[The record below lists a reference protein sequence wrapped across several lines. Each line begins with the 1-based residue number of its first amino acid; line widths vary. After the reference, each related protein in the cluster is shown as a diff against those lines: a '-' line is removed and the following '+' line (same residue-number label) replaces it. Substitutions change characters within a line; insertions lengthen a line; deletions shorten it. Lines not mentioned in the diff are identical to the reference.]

1 MHNNATSVTLTY
13 VKMKDVVKD
22 GEENAQWRVRDF
34 LAAGNVQVEQL
45 RVVMMRPE
53 LAASMIFYLDD
64 TLLMDQLSVQV
75 FLSWQNNENII
86 FSSSFLFRKATT

>member
-1 MHNNATSVTLTY
+1 MLKSCISNRKTDDIGTPLPLTY

-22 GEENAQWRVRDF
+22 SEENAQCRVRDF
-34 LAAGNVQVEQL
+34 LAAGNVQVEEL

-75 FLSWQNNENII
+75 FLS
-86 FSSSFLFRKATT
+86 

>member
-1 MHNNATSVTLTY
+1 MHNAASVTLTY

-22 GEENAQWRVRDF
+22 GEENTQCRVRDF

-64 TLLMDQLSVQV
+64 TLLMDQLSVKV
-75 FLSWQNNENII
+75 FLS
-86 FSSSFLFRKATT
+86 